1 MAVIYMP
8 GPLQNPGQEMMD
20 RFKQLVNQADQR
32 RMMEYQDQ
40 LSQRR
45 EERDYS
51 TWERKESF
59 LDNLLKEKEKRVES
73 TQVRAE
79 NRNERI
85 TIRAENRELDNYKK
99 QKRFDYAKQ
108 QQLTEYKK
116 KKDQEEFTQAAELY
130 SQMPEEDRAN
140 PIKVVEL
147 LKNSAPE
154 KAQIFMDF
162 AMKQQEANRK
172 AQAGLSANSLTPN
185 ELSKL
190 LTMKDPEERA
200 AVIMGSNL
208 PMKDKISLMKTL
220 NTADLN
226 KRKEFEGGAKYIN
239 SQLRNS
245 KDLSESSFLGERAYA
260 NLAKGVNPAEAWKIA
275 VNQLE
280 EKKSI
285 EDSLSKPS
293 LFESDAKKRTK
304 EEKLKQG
311 LRKGYFSD
319 IEAAN
324 LYVSSLGKTPEEAE
338 DFLNKNSPNRKM
350 QLEYNKEQAK
360 DAPTLNRLEL
370 ATTPKEQEE
379 IKKEAVKK
387 FDNLPTDAVM
397 NLYVQAEGSIPG
409 FSEKSDKEQDEILL
423 QYAIQQ
429 GLV

>member
-8 GPLQNPGQEMMD
+8 GPLQNPGQEMLD
-20 RFKQLVNQADQR
+20 RFKQLVNQNDQR

-45 EERDYS
+45 EERDYNMF
-51 TWERKESF
+51 TGKESF
-59 LDNLLKEKEKRVES
+59 LDGLLQKKEKRGEER
-73 TQVRAE
+73 QKAAE
-79 NRNERI
+79 ERGF
-85 TIRAENRELDNYKK
+85 ENYKK
-99 QKRFDYAKQ
+99 QKIFDYEKQ
-108 QQLTEYKK
+108 RELEEYKK
-116 KKDQEEFTQAAELY
+116 KKDQEEFTQVAELY
-130 SQMPEEDRAN
+130 SQIPEEDRAN
-140 PIKVVEL
+140 PIKVVES
-147 LKNSAPE
+147 LKNSNPE

-185 ELSKL
+185 ELAKL
-190 LTMKDPEERA
+190 TTMKDPKERA

-220 NTADLN
+220 NAADLN
-226 KRKEFEGGAKYIN
+226 TRKEFEGGAKYIN

-245 KDLSESSFLGERAYA
+245 KDLNESSFLGERAYA

-319 IEAAN
+319 TEAAN